1 KSEYIEVLHRN
12 YGAAAALDSLNQIAS
27 SKQKKMPF
35 LLGYAAHMEAEL
47 GKFESAI
54 KKANQLSK
62 LFNHS
67 SAKPLVVF
75 GDIYFQ
81 KGDKKK
87 AADYINKA
95 LEIDPGNIDAQRL
108 RSRLNN

>member
-1 KSEYIEVLHRN
+1 
-12 YGAAAALDSLNQIAS
+12 
-27 SKQKKMPF
+27 MPF

-47 GKFESAI
+47 GKFDPAL

-62 LFNHS
+62 LFKYR

-87 AADYINKA
+87 ASDYINKA

-108 RSRLNN
+108 KKRLEELN